1 MSAAAPRLRAVAR
14 TPTLAARYLRSGF
27 TTRVM
32 GPVLSGRRPGG
43 LAIFHIGRCGST
55 VLTDLLDQHPRVYWD
70 GETYVRVFQALKA
83 KGQLPYRESGFD
95 PVAYIGG
102 RLTRSGSRW
111 FGYDLKF
118 YHLEDLATPLPD
130 YVRGVADLGV
140 EQIISLQ
147 RRNYLRKV
155 VSTLAARQRGTYHLR
170 GGSSND
176 LVRVN
181 VEVED
186 LAIETSRR
194 PLLAH
199 MDHWDAAYAALR
211 ECTRPSR
218 LLELT
223 FEEDIERDP
232 MLGYRKVCEFLDLAP
247 APVDLRLG
255 RSNPFPLRSMIAN
268 YDEVRAHLRGTDRE
282 WMLDD

>member
-1 MSAAAPRLRAVAR
+1 LILSDYTIPGVDTREALALAR
-14 TPTLAARYLRSGF
+14 QIRPETPF
-27 TTRVM
+27 IF
-32 GPVLSGRRPGG
+32 LSGTMG
-43 LAIFHIGRCGST
+43 
-55 VLTDLLDQHPRVYWD
+55 
-70 GETYVRVFQALKA
+70 
-83 KGQLPYRESGFD
+83 
-95 PVAYIGG
+95 
-102 RLTRSGSRW
+102 
-111 FGYDLKF
+111 
-118 YHLEDLATPLPD
+118 
-130 YVRGVADLGV
+130 
-140 EQIISLQ
+140 
-147 RRNYLRKV
+147 
-155 VSTLAARQRGTYHLR
+155 
-170 GGSSND
+170 
-176 LVRVN
+176 
-181 VEVED
+181 ED

-268 YDEVRAHLRGTDRE
+268 YDEVLAHLRGTDRE